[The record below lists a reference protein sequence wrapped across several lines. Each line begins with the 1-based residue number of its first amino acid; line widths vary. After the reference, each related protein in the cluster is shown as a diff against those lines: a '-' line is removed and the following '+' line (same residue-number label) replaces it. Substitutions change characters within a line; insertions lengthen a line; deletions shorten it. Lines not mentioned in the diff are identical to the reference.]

1 MAQAPHDEMC
11 ETAYLVCAMAQS
23 RALDPP
29 RSATARQVASL
40 RTWLFAVAVLVFLMV
55 SVGGATRL
63 TGSGL
68 SITEWQP
75 IVGTV
80 PPLSQA
86 DWLDAFAKYQQI
98 PQYHHVNR
106 GMSLEAFK
114 AIFWWEWTHRFLG
127 RLIGAA
133 FLLPFLYFLAAGQ
146 MPRALLG
153 RLSGI
158 FALGALQGIIG
169 WYMVSSGLADRI
181 DVSQYRL
188 ALHLGLAI
196 LIFGALVW
204 VALSLDAPEGL
215 LAVARPAQAGGAAAI
230 VVLVLV
236 QILLG
241 AFVAG
246 LKAGASYNTWPLMDG
261 RLVPDG
267 LGAMQPWYL
276 NLFENAL
283 TVQFNHRLVAYALVL
298 ATIWHVWTL
307 ARRTRDPRIRLTAA
321 ALAAAVLAQA
331 ALGIAT
337 LLAQV
342 PLALGLAHQAAAAAV
357 FGLAVWHFHAVR
369 HPHPQVRP
377 AT

>member
-1 MAQAPHDEMC
+1 MAHSQ
-11 ETAYLVCAMAQS
+11 T
-23 RALDPP
+23 LD
-29 RSATARQVASL
+29 AHGLAAARQLASL
-40 RTWLFAVAVLVFLMV
+40 RAWLLAVAALVFLMV

-86 DWLDAFAKYQQI
+86 DWLEAFAKYQQI

-106 GMSLEAFK
+106 GMSLDAFK
-114 AIFWWEWTHRFLG
+114 TIFWWEWTHRFLG
-127 RLIGAA
+127 RLIGAT

-158 FALGALQGIIG
+158 FVLGALQGFIG
-169 WYMVSSGLADRI
+169 WYMVRSGLADRI

-196 LIFGALVW
+196 LIFGALIW
-204 VALSLDAPEGL
+204 VALSVDVQQRRPAT
-215 LAVARPAQAGGAAAI
+215 ARPAQVGGAATI
-230 VVLVLV
+230 VLLVFV

-261 RLVPDG
+261 QLVPNG
-267 LGAMQPWYL
+267 LGAVEPWYL

-283 TVQFNHRLVAYALVL
+283 TVQFNHRLAAYALVL

-307 ARRTRDPRIRLTAA
+307 RGTRDPRIRFTAA
-321 ALAAAVLAQA
+321 ALAAGALTQI

-342 PLALGLAHQAAAAAV
+342 PLALGLAHQAGAAAV
-357 FGLAVWHFHAVR
+357 FGLAVWHLYAIR
-369 HPHPQVRP
+369 HPHPQTRS
-377 AT
+377 AA

>member
-1 MAQAPHDEMC
+1 
-11 ETAYLVCAMAQS
+11 MAQS
-23 RALDPP
+23 QTLDAPGT
-29 RSATARQVASL
+29 AEARQVASL
-40 RTWLFAVAVLVFLMV
+40 RAWLLAVAALVFLMV
-55 SVGGATRL
+55 GVGGATRL

-86 DWLDAFAKYQQI
+86 DWLEAFAKYQQI
-98 PQYHHVNR
+98 PQYRHVNR
-106 GMSLEAFK
+106 GMSLDAFK

-127 RLIGAA
+127 RLIGAV
-133 FLLPFLYFLAAGQ
+133 FLLPFLFFLAAGQ

-158 FALGALQGIIG
+158 FALGALQGFIG
-169 WYMVSSGLADRI
+169 WYMVRSGLADRI

-196 LIFGALVW
+196 VIFGALVW
-204 VALSLDAPEGL
+204 VALSVGAREERPTAARDA
-215 LAVARPAQAGGAAAI
+215 RAGGAAAI
-230 VVLVLV
+230 MLLVLV

-241 AFVAG
+241 ALVAG

-267 LGAMQPWYL
+267 LGAMEPWYL

-298 ATIWHVWTL
+298 ATLWHVWTL
-307 ARRTRDPRIRLTAA
+307 RGTRDSRVRLTTA
-321 ALAAAVLAQA
+321 ALAAAMLTQA

-337 LLAQV
+337 LLGQV
-342 PLALGLAHQAAAAAV
+342 PLALGLTHQAGAAAV
-357 FGLAVWHFHAVR
+357 FGLAVWHLYALR
-369 HPHPQVRP
+369 HPHPETRP

>member
-1 MAQAPHDEMC
+1 MAHSQTLDAPR
-11 ETAYLVCAMAQS
+11 TVA
-23 RALDPP
+23 
-29 RSATARQVASL
+29 ARQVASL
-40 RTWLFAVAVLVFLMV
+40 RAWLFAVAALVFLMV

-75 IVGTV
+75 IVGIV

-86 DWLDAFAKYQQI
+86 DWLEAFAKYQQI
-98 PQYHHVNR
+98 PQYHHINR

-133 FLLPFLYFLAAGQ
+133 FLLPFLFFLAVGQ

-153 RLSGI
+153 RLAAI
-158 FALGALQGIIG
+158 FALGTLQGFIG
-169 WYMVSSGLADRI
+169 WYMVRSGLADRI

-196 LIFGALVW
+196 AIFGALIW
-204 VALSLDAPEGL
+204 MALSVDASGRRP
-215 LAVARPAQAGGAAAI
+215 AAARPARAGGAAAI
-230 VVLVLV
+230 VLLVFV

-267 LGAMQPWYL
+267 LGVMHPWYL

-283 TVQFNHRLVAYALVL
+283 TAQFNHRLAAYALVL
-298 ATIWHVWTL
+298 ATIWHVVTVT
-307 ARRTRDPRIRLTAA
+307 RISRDPLISLTAA

-342 PLALGLAHQAAAAAV
+342 PLALGLAHQAGAAAV
-357 FGLAVWHFHAVR
+357 FGLALWHLYALR
-369 HPHPQVRP
+369 HPRP